1 MAPSLAPLHKVVCIY
16 SDKSGGGNEKK
27 KKKRKVEDEGR
38 PTKKALTNIDD
49 TTMAPKTQRG
59 NIIYI

>member
-27 KKKRKVEDEGR
+27 EEEEG
-38 PTKKALTNIDD
+38 
-49 TTMAPKTQRG
+49 G
-59 NIIYI
+59 G